1 MLDLFPLV
9 DFYGKYTWA
18 TLVRLFFDTI
28 KYHVIMDYLTRL
40 SIKDYPN
47 ISSEMDKFVC
57 YSQPASDASSL
68 EIRLTEVDDW

>member
-1 MLDLFPLV
+1 
-9 DFYGKYTWA
+9 
-18 TLVRLFFDTI
+18 
-28 KYHVIMDYLTRL
+28 MDYLTRL

-68 EIRLTEVDDW
+68 EIRLTEVDDWWFIQNGNDHEMNRVL